1 MSELLT
7 SFQLNNRQI
16 IYKELKLKQYKTLL
30 KCLIAEPID
39 TLNLILNLNS
49 ILEQITN
56 LSQDDILNLNL
67 LEYLLLLIEI
77 RTTSVGSSIFA
88 VYKTAEDSIDI
99 EIPLKVTFDQ
109 TQNCLNSFKPLQ
121 YKDSNTELNFVIPKI
136 KDILDKKEP
145 LYINEDITNLPVRY
159 LKKITSLSKQ
169 FNEYFKQYYF
179 FKPIIEKYSINLSVN
194 PIEYIE
200 IVKILFN
207 ENLISVYENIF
218 YLSKICNMSSEYLEN
233 CTYGEFKIFVKK
245 TEEMLHK
252 NVKQPQPV
260 SDVPEF
266 APVDIDSLYGNDNL
280 NITRSEF
287 TP

>member
-16 IYKELKLKQYKTLL
+16 VYKELKLKQYKTLL
-30 KCLIAEPID
+30 KCLITEPID
-39 TLNLILNLNS
+39 SFNLIFNLNN

-56 LSQDDILNLNL
+56 LTQEDILNLNL
-67 LEYLLLLIEI
+67 LEYLLLLTEI
-77 RTTSVGSSIFA
+77 RTTSIGSSIFA
-88 VYKTAEDSIDI
+88 VYKTEEENIDI
-99 EIPLKVTFDQ
+99 EIPLKATLNEI
-109 TQNCLNSFKPLQ
+109 QNCLNNFEPLQ
-121 YKDSNTELNFVIPKI
+121 YKDSNTQLNFIIPKI
-136 KDILDKKEP
+136 KNILNKKEP
-145 LYINEDITNLPVRY
+145 LYINEDITDLPVRY

-169 FNEYFKQYYF
+169 FNEYFKKYYF
-179 FKPIIEKYSINLSVN
+179 FKPIIEKYSISLSVDS
-194 PIEYIE
+194 IEYIE
-200 IVKILFN
+200 IIKILFN

-245 TEEMLHK
+245 TEEMLYK
-252 NVKQPQPV
+252 KTKQTQPIPDE
-260 SDVPEF
+260 SQYE
-266 APVDIDSLYGNDNL
+266 PVDVNSLYGNDDL

>member
-7 SFQLNNRQI
+7 RFQLNNKQI
-16 IYKELKLKQYKTLL
+16 IYKELKLKQYKIIL

-39 TLNLILNLNS
+39 VFNLILNLNN

-56 LSQDDILNLNL
+56 LTREEIFNLNL
-67 LEYLLLLIEI
+67 LEYLLLLTEI
-77 RTTSVGSSIFA
+77 RTTSIGSSIFA
-88 VYKTAEDSIDI
+88 VYKTADESIDI
-99 EIPLKVTFDQ
+99 EIPLKNTL
-109 TQNCLNSFKPLQ
+109 TEIQNCLNNFKPLQ
-121 YKDSNTELNFVIPKI
+121 YKDSNTELNFIIPKI

-145 LYINEDITNLPVRY
+145 LYIKESINSLPVRY

-169 FNEYFKQYYF
+169 FNKYFKQYYF
-179 FKPIIEKYSINLSVN
+179 FNPIIEKYSISLSVDS
-194 PIEYIE
+194 IEYIE
-200 IVKILFN
+200 LLKILFN

-245 TEEMLHK
+245 TEEMLYK
-252 NVKQPQPV
+252 NVKQSQPIPDEPQY
-260 SDVPEF
+260 E
-266 APVDIDSLYGNDNL
+266 PVDINSLYGNEDL